1 MRSVVFLRLERNSFR
16 SKLYYPM
23 WTYTKVGMYIKY
35 ISRLYLPNTCISI
48 FIYQKLSLVSQFALS
63 RVSIHLIGA
72 NSLVLHLLMPL
83 QVTAKM
89 FCNFGSSLP
98 TLCPVLVQPSFVR
111 RDGQG
116 EVDVAFHVPVVLVLV
131 HKLGD
136 ELRRE
141 SDQESLNK
149 DNDIF
154 MLSRV
159 LWKCRNYCH
168 SIFARNKQNKRYVK
182 DVYLQLTFE
191 MTAKWAIMSKI
202 LNQMPMFSALSAT
215 ALLVSQT
222 NFWASSRISTQLL
235 SRAKKGAR
243 GNAATKIVMKP
254 NCRTKSCYNRLAQW
268 SSNQSWF
275 CISFLA
281 GSFPIAHAN
290 DISHTSSPFFW
301 RFSIKCYCNLT

>member
-1 MRSVVFLRLERNSFR
+1 
-16 SKLYYPM
+16 
-23 WTYTKVGMYIKY
+23 MYIKY

-141 SDQESLNK
+141 GDQESLNK

-159 LWKCRNYCH
+159 L
-168 SIFARNKQNKRYVK
+168 
-182 DVYLQLTFE
+182 
-191 MTAKWAIMSKI
+191 
-202 LNQMPMFSALSAT
+202 
-215 ALLVSQT
+215 
-222 NFWASSRISTQLL
+222 
-235 SRAKKGAR
+235 
-243 GNAATKIVMKP
+243 
-254 NCRTKSCYNRLAQW
+254 
-268 SSNQSWF
+268 
-275 CISFLA
+275 
-281 GSFPIAHAN
+281 
-290 DISHTSSPFFW
+290 
-301 RFSIKCYCNLT
+301 